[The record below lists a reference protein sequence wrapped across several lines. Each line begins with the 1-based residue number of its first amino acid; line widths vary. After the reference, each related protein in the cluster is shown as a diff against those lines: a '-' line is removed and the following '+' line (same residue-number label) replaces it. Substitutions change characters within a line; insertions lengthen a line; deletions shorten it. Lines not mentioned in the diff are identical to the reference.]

1 MSVIGT
7 TVRHNG
13 WNGQGLPADKAAAA
27 ALWGSSATNN
37 GGVIRIRNASD
48 ITLVNNTVFENLRGL
63 RVGNS
68 DNVAVYG
75 NTAEQNLESFNG
87 IGNDGDAGSDGTR
100 FARWQWECWPQS
112 RF

>member
-1 MSVIGT
+1 MIGT

-13 WNGQGLPADKAAAA
+13 WNGQDLPADKAAAA

-37 GGVIRIRNASD
+37 GGVIRLRNASD

-75 NTAEQNLESFNG
+75 NTAEQNLESDLYFSLLQLVLYRYPG
-87 IGNDGDAGSDGTR
+87 CDQQRDA
-100 FARWQWECWPQS
+100 
-112 RF
+112 